1 MNKTKELFIISFALF
16 SLFFGAGNLILPPY
30 LGLKSGELWWLVT
43 IGFCLSAVVVP
54 ILGVQAYSKLQGTM
68 YDFGKKVSPLFSLV
82 YSFIIYAIAITLP
95 SPRTAS
101 VTHEIAIAP
110 LFDSSPLLTSII
122 YFGLVFLFVIN
133 RSKIL
138 GIIGKWL
145 TPGILLILLLIIGK
159 SIFFDS
165 TIVGGNSFLNPL
177 TEGVLE
183 GYQTFDAIG
192 AIVVGG
198 VIIVSVNLR
207 FKEESFEEKRDIIS
221 KAGWIAGLGLLLI
234 YTGLIFSG
242 ATFQSMFDTA
252 ISRSNLLKGISSFT
266 LGNNAS
272 LFLSIL
278 VSLACFT
285 TCVGIVTGTAD
296 YFQSRLPRN
305 NKVYFATAFMSC
317 ALGLLIG
324 QLDVAKIIQV
334 AIPILIIVYPVTI
347 ILILLN
353 VIPSKFNSDFVFKVV
368 VYTTII
374 FSIPD
379 LLISLGYGEEFNYLT
394 SWIPFSSLSI
404 GWLVPALVS
413 FIISNFLERYWLKNV

>member
-30 LGLKSGELWWLVT
+30 LGLKSGALWWLVT

-110 LFDSSPLLTSII
+110 LFDSSPLNTSIV

-165 TIVGGNSFLNPL
+165 TIIGGNSFLNPL

-183 GYQTFDAIG
+183 GYQTFDGIG

-221 KAGWIAGLGLLLI
+221 KAGWIAGLGLLLV

-242 ATFQSMFDTA
+242 ATFQSMFDTT
-252 ISRSNLLKGISSFT
+252 ISRSNLLKSISSFT
-266 LGNNAS
+266 LGTNAS

-285 TCVGIVTGTAD
+285 TCVGIITGTAD
-296 YFQSRLPRN
+296 YFQSRLPRY
-305 NKVYFATAFMSC
+305 NKVYFVTAFMSC

-347 ILILLN
+347 VLILLN
-353 VIPSKFNSDFVFKVV
+353 IIPSKFNSDFVFKVV

-379 LLISLGYGEEFNYLT
+379 LLNSLGYGEEFNYLT
-394 SWIPFSSLSI
+394 SWIPFTSLSI

-413 FIISNFLERYWLKNV
+413 FVISNFLERYWLKNV